1 MTNLLEQAINSDDG
15 YRETHVEPLTFDV
28 SDEALERAAP
38 IVGGVASVVTMNFGT
53 GIVGNCGCPV

>member
-15 YRETHVEPLTFDV
+15 YRETRVEPLTFDV

-38 IVGGVASVVTMNFGT
+38 SVGGVASVVTMNFGT
-53 GIVGNCGCPV
+53 GIVGNCACPV